1 MSICTTTELATALGS
16 GTLYSE
22 ADLQLVCDAADN
34 VLVPML
40 WSNNYFNIAHSNT
53 TNTGTLYFD
62 FPVTEIFYVGQTIT
76 ISGNGS
82 KHNGSKTITAVGEK
96 TITYAITGNN
106 NTALPYHS
114 VNPFGTVALE
124 SYVTYATIPAIR
136 EAALYIAV
144 DIWIGR
150 QQSVMGG
157 MAVDGVPISYRP
169 GALLLAKVRS
179 LIAPYLA
186 PGSMVG

>member
-16 GTLYSE
+16 GTLYTES
-22 ADLQLVCDAADN
+22 DLQLVCDAADN
-34 VLVPML
+34 ILTPML
-40 WSNNYFNIAHSNT
+40 WSNVVYNVGHSNT
-53 TNTGTLYFD
+53 ATTGTLYFED
-62 FPVTEIFYVGQTIT
+62 TVVHTFYVGQTVNIT
-76 ISGNGS
+76 GNGS
-82 KHNGSKTITAVGEK
+82 KHNGNKTITGVGEY
-96 TITYAITGNN
+96 TITYNITGNN
-106 NTALPYHS
+106 NTPAIYHP
-114 VNPFGTVALE
+114 VNPFGSVAADTYVDYTV
-124 SYVTYATIPAIR
+124 IPAIR

-179 LIAPYLA
+179 LIAPYLS

>member
-1 MSICTTTELATALGS
+1 MSICTTTELAAALGS
-16 GTLYSE
+16 GTLYE
-22 ADLQLVCDAADN
+22 TPELQLVCDAADD
-34 VLVPML
+34 VLIPMI
-40 WSNNYFNIAHSNT
+40 WKNEYFAIGHSNT
-53 TNTGTLYFD
+53 GTTGTLYFD
-62 FPVTEIFYVGQTIT
+62 SPVIDIFYVGQTVT
-76 ISGNGS
+76 VANGGAHYNGS
-82 KHNGSKTITAVGEK
+82 HVITKVGDYTIQYTTDHLTDTPYHPYQPYAIVNGSEYLD
-96 TITYAITGNN
+96 YA
-106 NTALPYHS
+106 
-114 VNPFGTVALE
+114 E
-124 SYVTYATIPAIR
+124 EPAIR